1 MARGGSWGR
10 EAVDGHLPGI
20 HRKPST
26 VPFRRDARD
35 CGSEQHVEP
44 GVGVPG
50 PAMAWPPVSEGLAS
64 SLKAITSCPSGGVD
78 CINKAKSSEI
88 RYHFC

>member
-64 SLKAITSCPSGGVD
+64 SLLLSDPQRRPAHLAHS
-78 CINKAKSSEI
+78 
-88 RYHFC
+88 HFRVLQC